1 MVAKVSSQG
10 RGIYMSSNLRKK
22 LEVLS
27 TPALLTINN
36 WPKWLVPILMLSFLL
51 VGLFVPGVVG
61 GFFIFL
67 VGLFVGWLLFLSW
80 PLLDAKSKLFRFVLV
95 AIILLSGLTQILF
108 VK

>member
-1 MVAKVSSQG
+1 MNSANRPQSS
-10 RGIYMSSNLRKK
+10 LRKK

-27 TPALLTINN
+27 TPALLTINT
-36 WPKWLVPILMLSFLL
+36 WPRWLVPLLMLSFLL

-80 PLLDAKSKLFRFVLV
+80 PLLDTKSKLFRLVLV
-95 AIILLSGLTQILF
+95 MVILFSGLTQIIF
-108 VK
+108 V

>member
-1 MVAKVSSQG
+1 MAGK
-10 RGIYMSSNLRKK
+10 LRKK

-27 TPALLTINN
+27 TPALLTINT
-36 WPKWLVPILMLSFLL
+36 WPRWLVPLLMLSFLL

-80 PLLDAKSKLFRFVLV
+80 PLLDTKSKLFRLVLV
-95 AIILLSGLTQILF
+95 MVILFSGLTQIIF
-108 VK
+108 V

>member
-1 MVAKVSSQG
+1 
-10 RGIYMSSNLRKK
+10 MSYQDAPKSVIRKR

-27 TPALLTINN
+27 TPLLLQINT
-36 WPKWLVPILMLSFLL
+36 WPKWLVPLVMLAFLL

-61 GFFIFL
+61 GFFIML

-80 PLLDAKSKLFRFVLV
+80 PLLDGKAKFFRIVMVL
-95 AIILLSGLTQILF
+95 IILASALTQILV